1 MVKVDMAAAS
11 SRAALQQPVL
21 RYHRPIDKSC
31 NINGAASSS
40 LQVRDGFVRPREL
53 ELKMSD
59 RKWLGD
65 IGLAVLLALPT
76 GALTRPQ
83 ITGSTDR
90 PSHATASAAQTAFA
104 EHSPLLHR
112 FSLPG

>member
-21 RYHRPIDKSC
+21 RFPRPVDNNR
-31 NINGAASSS
+31 NINAAPSSN
-40 LQVRDGFVRPREL
+40 LQVRDGSPVREM

-65 IGLAVLLALPT
+65 IGLAVLLAVPR

-83 ITGSTDR
+83 ITGSTNY
-90 PSHATASAAQTAFA
+90 PSHATAGAQTASA
-104 EHSPLLHR
+104 EYSPLLQR
-112 FSLPG
+112 SSLPG